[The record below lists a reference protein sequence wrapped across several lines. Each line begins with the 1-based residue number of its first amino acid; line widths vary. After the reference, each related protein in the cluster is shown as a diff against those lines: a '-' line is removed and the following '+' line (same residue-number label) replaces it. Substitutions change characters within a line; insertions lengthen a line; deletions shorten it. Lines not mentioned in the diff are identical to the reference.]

1 MNEKLVELYK
11 SNWTIL
17 SDELNAIVFDKNYS
31 QKPTNPLLLSI
42 DEEKYLSSE
51 VKVLFLGQE
60 TNDWGN
66 NFTGNLEE
74 TLEIYDDFYNS
85 NYALNS
91 YGGHFWNGIN
101 RFIEL
106 LEKKFSEKRISY
118 TWSNIVK
125 IGASGRDQ
133 NHPENYI
140 YKIELEYFKVLEK
153 ELEILR
159 PDIILFV
166 SGPNY
171 DSNIQKNLKEVEF
184 NTCDSSFSIRQLAKL
199 KFKEFNNIYRTYHP
213 NYLWRNNI
221 NKYFETIINDIKIE
235 Q

>member
-1 MNEKLVELYK
+1 MNEKLIELYK
-11 SNWTIL
+11 SNWTKL
-17 SDELNAIVFDKNYS
+17 SNELNLIISDKNYS

-42 DEEKYLSSE
+42 DENIYLKSDI
-51 VKVLFLGQE
+51 KVLFLGQE

-66 NFTGNLEE
+66 NFNGNIEE

-85 NYALNS
+85 KYALNS

-106 LEKKFSEKRISY
+106 MEKKFVEKKVSY
-118 TWSNIVK
+118 TWSNVVK

-140 YKIELEYFKVLEK
+140 YKIELDNFKVLEK
-153 ELEILR
+153 ELDILK

-171 DSNIQKNLKEVEF
+171 DSNIEKNLEGV
-184 NTCDSSFSIRQLAKL
+184 TFSNCNSTFSKRQLAKL
-199 KFKEFNNIYRTYHP
+199 KYKDLKMFIELITQIFYGGIILMNILT
-213 NYLWRNNI
+213 
-221 NKYFETIINDIKIE
+221 

>member
-1 MNEKLVELYK
+1 MNEKLIELYK
-11 SNWTIL
+11 SNWTKI
-17 SDELNAIVFDKNYS
+17 SDELNAIISNKNYS

-42 DEEKYLSSE
+42 DEEKYLNSE
-51 VKVLFLGQE
+51 IKVLFLGQE

-66 NFTGNLEE
+66 NFTGNIEE

-85 NYALNS
+85 KYALNS

-106 LEKKFSEKRISY
+106 LEKKFSEKRINY
-118 TWSNIVK
+118 TWSNVVK

-140 YKIELEYFKVLEK
+140 YNIELEYFKVLEK

-171 DSNIQKNLKEVEF
+171 DSNIEKNLKGVEF
-184 NTCDSSFSIRQLAKL
+184 NTCNSSFSKRQIAKL

-221 NKYFETIINDIKIE
+221 NEYFETIINDIKIE
-235 Q
+235 